1 MRILAAIIVFAA
13 IGLAAAA
20 AHADRPPSD
29 SEKAAILQGFDAKAD
44 ASCFMVQVSSVD
56 SSWATITSAQP
67 MPGETQDEFVSR
79 CNPGDGVV
87 VMHNPGAGWAIVTE
101 GSDFGLCP
109 IKGVPDAV
117 ALDFKLCRKPGR
129 TMVARGNHLAY
140 KPRTLGRYTRLH
152 WSHWGDRVAT
162 ATGSLD
168 GTPIRL
174 KASDLQACGVHPT
187 YLRITAGTHRPVTSS
202 CPV

>member
-1 MRILAAIIVFAA
+1 MRIVVAIAVLAAVALGAA
-13 IGLAAAA
+13 RAQ
-20 AHADRPPSD
+20 ADRPPSD
-29 SEKAAILQGFDAKAD
+29 NEKGAILQGFGAKVD

-56 SSWATITSAQP
+56 SSWATIASAQP

-79 CNPGDGVV
+79 CNPGNGVV
-87 VMHNPGAGWAIVTE
+87 VMHNPGAGWAIATE

-129 TMVARGNHLAY
+129 TMLARGHHLAY
-140 KPRTLGRYTRLH
+140 KPRAVGGYTHLR
-152 WSHWGDRVAT
+152 WSHWGERVAT
-162 ATGSLD
+162 ATGRLGSA
-168 GTPIRL
+168 PIRL

-187 YLRITAGTHRPVTSS
+187 YLRITAPKHRPVTSG
-202 CPV
+202 CPT